1 MNPAGSADCNFTRTD
16 FLRVFVIFFV
26 TDERLQSG
34 TSNAPPPF
42 RMRFS

>member
-1 MNPAGSADCNFTRTD
+1 LSVLVGRRGAMNPAGSADCNFTRTD

-34 TSNAPPPF
+34 E
-42 RMRFS
+42 